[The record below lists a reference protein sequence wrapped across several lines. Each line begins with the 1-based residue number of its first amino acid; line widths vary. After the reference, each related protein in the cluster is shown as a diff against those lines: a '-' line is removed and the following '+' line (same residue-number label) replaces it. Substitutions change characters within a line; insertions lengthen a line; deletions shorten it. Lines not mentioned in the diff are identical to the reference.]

1 MGSGLLF
8 LALAAGGGFSHIAVF
23 RVEGLD
29 PQISRLLFDLGNF
42 NFATMWVTLGA
53 LTFAV
58 GLATIWFAAFP
69 KWLGWMGLV
78 VGIGLVVA
86 RIFWTTTVAFAPYVL
101 FWVWLIA
108 ISVVMFR
115 RARAEP
121 A

>member
-1 MGSGLLF
+1 
-8 LALAAGGGFSHIAVF
+8 
-23 RVEGLD
+23 
-29 PQISRLLFDLGNF
+29 
-42 NFATMWVTLGA
+42 MWVTLGA

-58 GLATIWFAAFP
+58 GLATISFAAFP

-101 FWVWLIA
+101 FWVWIIA